1 MNSAFGAHECLEL
14 LPDDNVVY
22 AIRRMDATASP
33 LEEHQYLEP
42 LTDDNVIYAIRRVDD
57 EDATESSPGRNVYLE
72 VLPDDVAVDGVIRDD
87 GEFAAEV
94 ATDEPTAAGG
104 SDALDTQQ
112 STPMMRD
119 PEDINSLNAMLHA
132 ELQDGCNVYESI
144 EDRGDNEYEEVPTTK
159 VEQPQRRAR
168 LEPPHYEPLQL
179 TRAGAQTPERAA
191 AGVRQWLRKHR
202 LLVGLALCILVVVVA
217 GLAAALGYIISIIR
231 VEGKWLV

>member
-57 EDATESSPGRNVYLE
+57 EDATESSPGRHVYLE
-72 VLPDDVAVDGVIRDD
+72 VLPDDVAVDAANRDD
-87 GEFAAEV
+87 GEAAAEV
-94 ATDEPTAAGG
+94 ATSEPTAAVGG
-104 SDALDTQQ
+104 SDAIDTQQ

-144 EDRGDNEYEEVPTTK
+144 KDRGDNEYEEVPTTE

-179 TRAGAQTPERAA
+179 TRAGAQTPERKS

-202 LLVGLALCILVVVVA
+202 LLVGHALILVVVVA
-217 GLAAALGYIISIIR
+217 GFTATLGYIISVR
-231 VEGKWLV
+231 VEGKCLV